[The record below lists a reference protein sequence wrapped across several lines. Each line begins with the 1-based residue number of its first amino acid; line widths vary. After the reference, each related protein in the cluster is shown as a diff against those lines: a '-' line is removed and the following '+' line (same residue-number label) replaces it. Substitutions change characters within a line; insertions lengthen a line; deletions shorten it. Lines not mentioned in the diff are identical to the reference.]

1 MMPKPGHSSK
11 TAVALKYDAAMDQA
25 PKIIAK
31 GNGHVANKI
40 IALAREKGIP
50 MREDPDL
57 IQVLSQ
63 LDLNQEIPPSLY
75 QVVAELLAFVYRLNQ
90 NYRSLSP

>member
-1 MMPKPGHSSK
+1 MPKPRHSSK

-31 GNGHVANKI
+31 GNGHVADKI

-90 NYRSLSP
+90 NYRPLSP